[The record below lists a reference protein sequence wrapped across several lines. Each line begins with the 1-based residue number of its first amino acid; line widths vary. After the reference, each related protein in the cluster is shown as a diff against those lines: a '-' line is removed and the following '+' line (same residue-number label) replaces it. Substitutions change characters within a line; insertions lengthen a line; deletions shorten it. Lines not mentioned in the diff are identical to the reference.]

1 WDRAA
6 RAPRDAAVVRLL
18 PNPSLNDQVMRTE
31 RIDVRKDDPL
41 AVRRAKCQGPRC
53 VAPRKLA
60 METGDACR
68 RLAEVLAL
76 DRMRRVVRSCAM
88 ISSSGSGA
96 APWIRAELP

>member
-1 WDRAA
+1 
-6 RAPRDAAVVRLL
+6 
-18 PNPSLNDQVMRTE
+18 MFERTIRSRFVE
-31 RIDVRKDDPL
+31 RNVS
-41 AVRRAKCQGPRC
+41 GPRC